1 MKTLSKL
8 LLSFV
13 LLGSLVSCGS
23 DGGSSGSSSNAG
35 STDSGSVISNQCTTN
50 LKEYIVNYSDM
61 LYFYY
66 NRSTSVKLSVAVAE
80 AEKIKNPY
88 TGQEFYQTVSVK
100 RESDISVQRG
110 ATKNFLNEIAAKANS
125 CTENYTGFIV
135 KVGKTQY
142 FIARNLPLEVNP
154 VEQLTEVSSTEYEY
168 KVVEKFTPNNVNEIS
183 FKDVWDKIF

>member
-35 STDSGSVISNQCTTN
+35 STGSGSVVSNQCTSN
-50 LKEYIVNYSDM
+50 LKQYIVNFSDM

-66 NRSTSVKLSVAVAE
+66 NRSTNVKLSVAVAE
-80 AEKIKNPY
+80 AEKLTNPY
-88 TGQEFYQTVSVK
+88 NGQVYYQTVSVK
-100 RESDISVQRG
+100 RESDITVQRG
-110 ATKNFLNEIAAKANS
+110 ATKNFLNELAAKANS
-125 CTENYTGFIV
+125 CTENYNGFLV
-135 KVGKTQY
+135 KVGSTQY
-142 FIARNLPLEVNP
+142 FIAKNMPLEVNP
-154 VEQLTEVSSTEYEY
+154 VEQLTEVSSGKFEY
-168 KVVEKFTPNNVNEIS
+168 KVVEKFTPNNVTEIS